1 MDQTKIVLP
10 EKYYDSNSS
19 LYSNSGKKYY
29 KHKWNFVSNSKDR
42 VERKKEDLVENI
54 SIRETF
60 DGEKSRLSNHQVGIT
75 GKGPVFD
82 KKAHLD
88 LMLKE
93 KEAEKKSKL
102 KRDYERFNSVIEQV
116 APKETGRQAQITE
129 KRARNRFL
137 HREKDVDVIINEDEM
152 FNSNSYQEALLEQR
166 KAEEKRKSRMGH
178 SKQLQKESDSQKRYS
193 EYMEKER
200 GTIEMLRQLAE
211 NSNNNQM

>member
-29 KHKWNFVSNSKDR
+29 KHKWSFVSNSKDR
-42 VERKKEDLVENI
+42 NEKKNDGLVESN
-54 SIRETF
+54 SVHKNF
-60 DGEKSRLSNHQVGIT
+60 GGEKPTSSNLDVGVA

-82 KKAHLD
+82 KKVHLD

-93 KEAEKKSKL
+93 KEAENKSKL

-116 APKETGRQAQITE
+116 APKETGRQAQIAE

-166 KAEEKRKSRMGH
+166 RAEERRKSRMGH
-178 SKQLQKESDSQKRYS
+178 SRQQQKESDSQKRYS
-193 EYMEKER
+193 EYVEKEK

-211 NSNNNQM
+211 NSNAHQM